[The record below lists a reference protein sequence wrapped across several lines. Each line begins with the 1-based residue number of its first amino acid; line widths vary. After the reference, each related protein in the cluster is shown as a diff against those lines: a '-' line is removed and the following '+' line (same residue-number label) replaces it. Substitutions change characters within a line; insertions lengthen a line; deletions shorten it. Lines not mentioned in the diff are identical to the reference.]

1 MSYLFFI
8 SGGRVLSQQL
18 PFSKVALLDVLIAA
32 IFNMRIM
39 NAHSFKENN
48 MQRIFDENAT
58 KKPTNLSVNS
68 DLLSKARKQKI
79 NLSATLEHALE
90 SELRKVER
98 ENWLNNNKKAID
110 SLNKLVEEN
119 GLFSDKYRIF

>member
-1 MSYLFFI
+1 
-8 SGGRVLSQQL
+8 
-18 PFSKVALLDVLIAA
+18 
-32 IFNMRIM
+32 MRIM
-39 NAHSFKENN
+39 SAHKLEGDN
-48 MQRIFDENAT
+48 MLRIFDENAT

-90 SELRKVER
+90 SELRKTER

-110 SLNKLVEEN
+110 SLNKLVEKN